1 MSIHSVV
8 GDSAQGT
15 NCVDIIP
22 TVLIPIQQKAT
33 ATRQNPTALGE
44 NQGKEG
50 ATEEIPMPSEVT
62 PNCGNRSNHNDRHPW
77 TYPTCLN
84 QPHLTITHDADT
96 VPGDTPSSD
105 AQSFGS
111 EGPQ

>member
-22 TVLIPIQQKAT
+22 TVRIPIQQKAT

-50 ATEEIPMPSEVT
+50 ATEEIPMPSAKSRPTVGTEVIT
-62 PNCGNRSNHNDRHPW
+62 
-77 TYPTCLN
+77 
-84 QPHLTITHDADT
+84 TIDILGHIPPA
-96 VPGDTPSSD
+96 
-105 AQSFGS
+105 
-111 EGPQ
+111 